1 MFGLLKDTRV
11 VGKANALIQ
20 RPPKDI
26 FDFVGAN
33 FLTNYP
39 RWSPEVVELK
49 PLTEGPVKVGTMCHQ
64 VRVDQGRRSESTFK
78 VMAFQPSQRICFEGV
93 SNPYRCDYILE
104 LATPSSA
111 SRITFTFE
119 LLSLDVFMRPFEK
132 LIRIAVQEG
141 TEKTVRNIKKL
152 VETELSDNSAQT

>member
-1 MFGLLKDTRV
+1 MFGMFNDTPV
-11 VGKANALIQ
+11 IGKANALVE
-20 RPPKDI
+20 RPPQDI
-26 FDFVGAN
+26 FNFVGAN
-33 FLTNYP
+33 FLKNYP

-49 PLTEGPVKVGTMCHQ
+49 PLTEGPVKVGTLCRQ

-93 SNPYRCDYILE
+93 SNPYRCDYIFE
-104 LATPSSA
+104 ATSPASA

-119 LLSLDVFMRPFEK
+119 LLSLDMFMRPFEK

-141 TEKTVRNIKKL
+141 TEKTVKNIKKL
-152 VETELSDNSAQT
+152 VEAEVVAPDRN